1 MSEYQY
7 YEFIAIDKPLTTQ
20 QMAELRS
27 VSTRA
32 KITATSFV
40 NEYQWGS
47 FKGNP
52 KNWIAHYFDAFVYTA
67 NWGSCQFMLRVPLAC
82 LSPETLQTF
91 QIEML
96 GFFEIE
102 QTATHWILDWQ
113 LNESENYERF
123 DEYQGC
129 NWMGQL
135 VPLRDELLR
144 GDLRPLYLGW
154 LSGVY
159 ELNDDALE
167 PPIPAGLGE
176 LSAAQTAFVE
186 FLEIDV
192 DFVSAAAIASPPLT
206 DNHSNT
212 DRQTWLDSISTDKAK
227 QVLIL
232 LLEGRGQEAE
242 RHIKSEFFAWQ
253 REQNNQPQ
261 GQSKPRKVSELRKLA
276 EIAKQERKERETIA
290 AKKAAAEKQRQRDAH
305 LRTMFADA
313 ELMWASVD
321 TKAQRTTAASYDE
334 VTRIIKELAAAYKL
348 AGDTNGFKNAFTAFI
363 NVHGKR
369 KALVDRLKKE
379 KLL

>member
-7 YEFIAIDKPLTTQ
+7 YEFIAIDKPLNTQ

-40 NEYQWGS
+40 NEYQWGN

-52 KNWIAHYFDAFVYTA
+52 KNWIASYFDAFVYTA
-67 NWGSCQFMLRVPLAC
+67 NWGSCQFMLRVPLDC
-82 LSPETLQTF
+82 FSPETIQTF

-96 GFFEIE
+96 DSFEIE

-123 DEYQGC
+123 DDYQGC

-154 LSGVY
+154 LSNIY
-159 ELNDDALE
+159 ELNDDTLE
-167 PPIPAGLGE
+167 PPLPSGLGE
-176 LSAAQTAFVE
+176 LSAAQTALVE

-192 DFVSAAAIASPPLT
+192 DFIHAAVTASPPLA
-206 DNHSNT
+206 DDHSNT
-212 DRQTWLDSISTDKAK
+212 DQQAWLDSISTDKAK
-227 QVLIL
+227 QLLSL

-242 RHIKSEFFAWQ
+242 RHTKTEFFTWQ
-253 REQNNQPQ
+253 REQSNHPEGQP
-261 GQSKPRKVSELRKLA
+261 KPRKVSELRKLA
-276 EIAKQERKERETIA
+276 EIAKEERKEREAIA
-290 AKKAAAEKQRQRDAH
+290 AKKAAAEKQRQREAN
-305 LRTMFADA
+305 LRTMYADA
-313 ELMWASVD
+313 ELLWASAN

-348 AGDTNGFKNAFTAFI
+348 AGDTEGFKNAFTAFI

-369 KALVDRLKKE
+369 KALADRLKKE

>member
-27 VSTRA
+27 VSSRA
-32 KITATSFV
+32 DITATSFV
-40 NEYQWGS
+40 NEYNWGS
-47 FKGNP
+47 FKGDP
-52 KNWIAHYFDAFVYTA
+52 ADWIRRYFDAFVYTA
-67 NWGSCQFMLRVPLAC
+67 NWCSCEFMLRVPLNCFSAK
-82 LSPETLQTF
+82 TIQAF

-96 GFFEIE
+96 DSFEIE
-102 QTATHWILDWQ
+102 QTATHWILDWR
-113 LNESENYERF
+113 LDESENYERF
-123 DEYQGC
+123 ADEEGGH
-129 NWMGQL
+129 WMGQL

-154 LSGVY
+154 LSEIY

-176 LSAAQTAFVE
+176 LSAAQTALVE

-192 DFVSAAAIASPPLT
+192 DFLNAATTASPALT
-206 DNHSNT
+206 DDSNNA
-212 DRQTWLDSISTDKAK
+212 DQQAWLNSIPTDKAK
-227 QVLIL
+227 QLLAL

-242 RHIKSEFFAWQ
+242 RQIKSEFFAWQ
-253 REQNNQPQ
+253 REQSNHPKE
-261 GQSKPRKVSELRKLA
+261 QSKPRKVSELRKLA
-276 EIAKQERKERETIA
+276 DIAQQERREREDIA
-290 AKKAAAEKQRQRDAH
+290 AKKSAAEKQRQRDAQ
-305 LRTMFADA
+305 LRIMYADA

-321 TKAQRTTAASYDE
+321 TKAQRATAANYDE
-334 VTRIIKELAAAYKL
+334 ATRVIKELAAAYKL
-348 AGDTNGFKNAFTAFI
+348 AGNSEGFKNAFTAFI

>member
-20 QMAELRS
+20 QMAELRR

-32 KITATSFV
+32 AITATSFV
-40 NEYQWGS
+40 NEYQWGD

-52 KNWIAHYFDAFVYTA
+52 KNWITHYFDAFVYTA
-67 NWGSCQFMLRVPLAC
+67 NWCACQFMLRVPLDC
-82 LSPETLQTF
+82 FSPKTVQAF

-96 GFFEIE
+96 DSFEIE

-113 LNESENYERF
+113 LNQSENYERF
-123 DEYQGC
+123 ADYQGC
-129 NWMGQL
+129 NWMGKL
-135 VPLRDELLR
+135 IPLRDELLR

-154 LSGVY
+154 LSNIY

-176 LSAAQTAFVE
+176 LSAAQTALVE

-192 DFVSAAAIASPPLT
+192 DFVHAAATASPALT
-206 DNHSNT
+206 DDYSNT
-212 DRQTWLDSISTDKAK
+212 DHQTWLDSIPTDKAK
-227 QVLIL
+227 QLLSL

-253 REQNNQPQ
+253 REQSNQPK

-276 EIAKQERKERETIA
+276 KIANAERKKREAIA
-290 AKKAAAEKQRQRDAH
+290 AKKSAAEKQRQRDAQ
-305 LRTMFADA
+305 LRTMYADA
-313 ELMWASVD
+313 ELMWASIDV
-321 TKAQRTTAASYDE
+321 KAQRATAANYDE
-334 VTRIIKELAAAYKL
+334 ATRLIKELAAAYKL
-348 AGDTNGFKNAFTAFI
+348 AGDSEGFKNAFTAFM